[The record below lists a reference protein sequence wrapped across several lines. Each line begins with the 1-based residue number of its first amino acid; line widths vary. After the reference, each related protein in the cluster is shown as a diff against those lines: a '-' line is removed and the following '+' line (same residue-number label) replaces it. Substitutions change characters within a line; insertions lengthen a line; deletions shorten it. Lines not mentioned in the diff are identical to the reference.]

1 MPKKRSSLQRL
12 GIIFFFKQAAVIAK
26 NVPGGM
32 GEQKPHGIL
41 CSLDV
46 KSESGVRQYRP
57 PLLDRC
63 GVTGNDGIKLPEPE
77 RDMSGGMAGGS
88 EHLTS
93 SAKRQQLTLPKRPID
108 RDRFNRAEELA
119 ESLAERLLLFR
130 QPALQP
136 LRLLKTKRF
145 FVPET

>member
-1 MPKKRSSLQRL
+1 
-12 GIIFFFKQAAVIAK
+12 
-26 NVPGGM
+26 
-32 GEQKPHGIL
+32 
-41 CSLDV
+41 
-46 KSESGVRQYRP
+46 
-57 PLLDRC
+57 
-63 GVTGNDGIKLPEPE
+63 
-77 RDMSGGMAGGS
+77 MAGGQ
-88 EHLTS
+88 HLTS

-145 FVPET
+145 FGTGDVRLFSGGSQYQHVRIFLFESRRGPHLVVVVMREDNVVISSGSAVLRSLLDLRQ